1 MKYILC
7 LLFIIFITIVT
18 LITLKIKKTVI
29 TLLLIFIIGTT
40 CLYIFNISFRDNI
53 NMNLSISTNHRYSDY
68 NSSYHLPLPSKSSLK
83 YRTSDNSAVYITKSD
98 INSIAE
104 LYKKEADNDT
114 FSENKIGSN
123 LIMMFKYNG
132 TDIHVSVEP
141 LGNANKLTVDI
152 PWLAL

>member
-1 MKYILC
+1 
-7 LLFIIFITIVT
+7 
-18 LITLKIKKTVI
+18 
-29 TLLLIFIIGTT
+29 
-40 CLYIFNISFRDNI
+40 
-53 NMNLSISTNHRYSDY
+53 MNLSISTNHRYSDY
-68 NSSYHLPLPSKSSLK
+68 NSSYHLPLSSKSSLK

-123 LIMMFKYNG
+123 FIMMFKYNG

-152 PWLAL
+152 P